1 MDTHVAGSV
10 GKYSGFAFLYLSGCL
25 ITAVLNSVF
34 VADYRLLLPNILYT
48 LRRNQLVSNNK
59 WINVNYLAYFIHLF
73 IYIMNGLVYAMILT
87 IAILTGDG
95 WKGSSLF
102 FIGVVIFNV
111 LNIFFMLYYNSWQP
125 TICFPY
131 YKTFIILGVLA
142 FIIAQLT
149 GLPGTPT
156 YRAHGALYVA
166 LSAIPLLLVYTHH
179 FDDTKKAN
187 SSVESSLSLEKQR
200 IGTKGS
206 MDNLYALL
214 KDPHV
219 LIPRQNLSLWMAD
232 QLYAKL
238 VSLQKSILGIP
249 NPDGTLSL
257 FFRNN
262 FKVSIDFVVSWLVSY
277 IPLVI
282 FCSVM
287 TRSIDSNASA
297 AAIVLVVLFL
307 NDLCLFS
314 LRLKWSHLCC
324 ILVTYRFIAVLAGS
338 YYWLLGIFVI
348 TLFTITVRALEILDS
363 YVFKSKLSSNTIS
376 SILTSLTAKEKE
388 SIEHQKVVAAHLA
401 DDSTATRTPSPVA
414 DASIPP
420 VKSGHITAITSYIS
434 LPIVTLHC
442 ILIVAL
448 IIAATTP
455 NNLLVPRFSSAT
467 ETEWAGLLWLA
478 WATAMVMYC
487 THKIKNLPV
496 NKDGSI
502 SIVER
507 LEAALESQKGFKV
520 VGTALANIDL
530 DVKVTLNSST
540 GVPTADSNVVA
551 DAAAGTAMGN
561 SRSASAP
568 DLGNHYTLL
577 TAYLKLLSCLMLVAT
592 SVMAACIQRLWVI
605 IPTITIIP
613 ISVFI
618 WMKFMAKWGKDD
630 NSFDKC
636 LPFVSPCYNCAQS
649 TWERPTFSSLGANM
663 LSNPLFALVLL
674 IVTCA
679 ICARMHYWYCVL
691 YLCLWILA
699 AALIHMAAMY
709 WFSNVKLDYILLAI
723 ISASFIPTV
732 IWALVA
738 GLTQSSG
745 IDKYGVI
752 MLMMSATVFQLL
764 VIIVVIYRD
773 YLQMKASAD
782 AANNAKAKSFLYGL
796 ISLAF
801 TCAVI
806 CASIFSVQVSAPLGI
821 GFICLIVAV
830 ALYFHL
836 QLSEN
841 NKTILS
847 DVKAY
852 LESVAARCGAC
863 ISSNCPV
870 IQRASQGAGGALS
883 RLLPLSSDKYT
894 NYLTIT
900 GLFVTLCGLYGAIA
914 DSDNAFWW
922 SSLSWLSMS
931 TVFLLLGLQVEM
943 LQYYDKIDRVYDT
956 DVFVPV
962 HCFDSS
968 SNGKV
973 SNVSFRS
980 CGLVI
985 FLAMLAAWGIWVS
998 VIALPPDI
1006 GVVIYT
1012 ISAVATLV
1020 YIKFG
1025 CGKTTLCI
1033 NQLVATGAFTDELL
1047 LDCGNTSIKAF
1058 SGTTALL
1065 DPSNAAKEASDPA
1078 AVYTAIVE
1086 YAVQKQTAL
1095 ELLNKEVTAQCVSY
1109 LSPVPLVGALLAW
1122 QSGVVFDKLANEAAV
1137 NAMHE
1142 LYETFTDDFALLTEF
1157 YAYFRLTA
1165 LSAARL
1171 HYRQHIA
1178 GLLAFIQSNSTLA
1191 VREKDLLNLNEVEM
1205 LAIMSGYNRYLKS
1218 KEAESEVS
1226 KKEEERIKEQQRRI
1240 EEERRR
1246 VLEAEELTKRR
1257 QAEEEERKRCEAEE
1271 AIRIAR
1277 EKEEQRRIEEERR
1290 RVLEEER
1297 KRIEEATRIARE
1309 KEEQRKRDELAAKGV
1324 QDEQYKLEEERKR
1337 VEEATR
1343 IAREK
1348 EEQRRIEEER
1358 RRVQDEQRKL
1368 EEERK
1373 RVEEAIRIAREK
1385 EEQRKRDELAAKRV
1399 QDEQRKLEEERK
1411 RVEEAKQREIEEQRK
1426 KHVRGDDDDVVVSTY
1441 GRPVQESVDAIFG
1454 KMANAATKYVD
1465 PDFSSTTVVLGDAK
1479 YTGKA
1484 KKDMKRLTELNSGM
1498 LREISPVGLP
1508 QAGVSS
1514 QDIKQGAL
1522 GDCYFLSAI
1531 ATVASKPKLIENI
1544 FPAALPDKGIYTVKL
1559 YHEGGFKTVVVDDYF
1574 PVDTNESLMFA
1585 HPDEWATKKL
1595 ANSAWVMIL
1604 EKGYAKLNGNYANI
1618 GEGGYEDVAMGVLTG
1633 GIPDRISDINKASDG
1648 QKTWETLKSLYNNGH
1663 LLGAGSHAGSDT
1675 TTSDLGIVQ
1684 GHAYSILQVREVD
1697 EFKLMQLRN
1706 PWVSPT
1712 TSSFTH
1718 SFHPLTSLLTRA
1730 TANGVVSGLTKI
1742 LKVGQ
1747 RESSRL

>member
-1 MDTHVAGSV
+1 MDTHVADSV

-34 VADYRLLLPNILYT
+34 VADYRLLFPNILYT
-48 LRRNQLVSNNK
+48 LRHNQLVSYNK
-59 WINVNYLAYFIHLF
+59 WINVNYLAHFIHLF
-73 IYIMNGLVYAMILT
+73 IYVMNGLVYAMILT
-87 IAILTGDG
+87 IAILTGNG

-131 YKTFIILGVLA
+131 YKTCIILGVLA

-179 FDDTKKAN
+179 FDDTKKVK
-187 SSVESSLSLEKQR
+187 SSVESSLALEKQR
-200 IGTKGS
+200 NGTKGS

-238 VSLQKSILGIP
+238 VSLQKSIVGIP

-262 FKVSIDFVVSWLVSY
+262 FKVSLDFVVTWLVSY

-282 FCSVM
+282 FCFVM
-287 TRSIDSNASA
+287 TSSIDTNASA

-420 VKSGHITAITSYIS
+420 VKSGYITAITSYIS

-507 LEAALESQKGFKV
+507 LEAALESQKEFKV

-540 GVPTADSNVVA
+540 GVPTAGSNVVA
-551 DAAAGTAMGN
+551 DAAAGTAVGH

-723 ISASFIPTV
+723 ISASFIPTL

-738 GLTQSSG
+738 GLMQSSG

-782 AANNAKAKSFLYGL
+782 ATNNAKAKSFLYGL

-847 DVKAY
+847 DVKVY
-852 LESVAARCGAC
+852 LESVVARCGAC

-883 RLLPLSSDKYT
+883 RLLPLSGDKYT
-894 NYLTIT
+894 NYLVIT

-922 SSLSWLSMS
+922 SSLSWLSMA

-943 LQYYDKIDRVYDT
+943 LQYYDKLDRVYDT

-962 HCFDSS
+962 YCFDSS

-980 CGLVI
+980 CGLII

-998 VIALPPDI
+998 VIASPPDI

-1033 NQLVATGAFTDELL
+1033 NQLVATGGFTDELL

-1078 AVYTAIVE
+1078 AVYTAIAE

-1095 ELLNKEVTAQCVSY
+1095 ELLNKEVAAQCVSY

-1122 QSGVVFDKLANEAAV
+1122 QNGVVFDKLANETAV

-1246 VLEAEELTKRR
+1246 VLEAELTKRR
-1257 QAEEEERKRCEAEE
+1257 QAEEEERKRREAEE
-1271 AIRIAR
+1271 AIR
-1277 EKEEQRRIEEERR
+1277 
-1290 RVLEEER
+1290 V
-1297 KRIEEATRIARE
+1297 ARE

-1324 QDEQYKLEEERKR
+1324 QDEQH
-1337 VEEATR
+1337 
-1343 IAREK
+1343 
-1348 EEQRRIEEER
+1348 
-1358 RRVQDEQRKL
+1358 
-1368 EEERK
+1368 
-1373 RVEEAIRIAREK
+1373 
-1385 EEQRKRDELAAKRV
+1385 
-1399 QDEQRKLEEERK
+1399 KLEEERK
-1411 RVEEAKQREIEEQRK
+1411 RVEEAKQRELEEQRK
-1426 KHVRGDDDDVVVSTY
+1426 KHVKGDDDDVVVSTY

-1454 KMANAATKYVD
+1454 KMANASTKYVD
-1465 PDFSSTTVVLGDAK
+1465 PDFSSTNVVLGDAK

-1648 QKTWETLKSLYNNGH
+1648 QKTWEILKSLYNNGH

-1718 SFHPLTSLLTRA
+1718 SPLTSLLTRA

-1742 LKVGQ
+1742 LKVGR